1 MSLKGNLLRRFTL
14 GASLKDLIMIAA
26 LITSCSE
33 GSFSGDSDRQGIIKK
48 PTKPTTPE
56 TPVPPTN
63 NTPPSDDSTII
74 TDDGGQQWEPCT
86 KQLSVPGKANPYL
99 AGMPAGTSI
108 TYMWA
113 ARPDAVGSESPVQ
126 LVPEKPDCLK
136 EGESITFNISGR
148 ISHGGSKATNAD
160 GKQNDV
166 KFHQKNGILGK
177 SSIRAPLNSMVG
189 VFLGDGVPNGSPA
202 TMDFH
207 SASSR
212 DYAKLTPGVGQIF
225 FIGDGKRS
233 NGALQEIVVP
243 AGAKR
248 LFLGIMDGYEWSNNS
263 GQLSGGFST
272 KKK

>member
-1 MSLKGNLLRRFTL
+1 MSLVRSLTRRFTL
-14 GASLKDLIMIAA
+14 SASLRDILIIAA

-48 PTKPTTPE
+48 PAKPSTPE
-56 TPVPPTN
+56 TPTPSTN
-63 NTPPSDDSTII
+63 DTPKSDDSTVV
-74 TDDGGQQWEPCT
+74 TDDGGQLWEPCSR
-86 KQLSVPGKANPYL
+86 QLSVPGRANPYL

-108 TYMWA
+108 SYNFA
-113 ARPDAVGSESPVQ
+113 ARPDRAGSESPVQ

-148 ISHGGSKATNAD
+148 ISHGGSQATNAD

-202 TMDFH
+202 TMDFL

-243 AGAKR
+243 VGAKR

-263 GQLSGGFST
+263 GELSGGFST